1 MIRQSRP
8 DVMDLIPRARSRSR
22 SLSMSSDITP
32 ASAAGGAN
40 SMVPPASPAHFTG
53 MVPEAAYIAASA
65 ATQIVTSDHE
75 SFFQTLSAEGIVK
88 PGPPT
93 ILVTTDALRLVNQFL
108 DYLLWS
114 VLLVGKSTALKLLR
128 PAVTEVLKSRLAREA
143 IASAEAELEE
153 YLGEADE
160 EELEQGLPDAEEFDI
175 ERIWKKARLRC
186 MIYSSLG
193 DLEED
198 DDEDY
203 QESEYSSN
211 GLDQYG
217 RNVGSSAGVTPAV
230 AIFLTSILEFIG
242 EQTLLV
248 AGHATVARF
257 SQARIAAAAEDGD
270 GEYEPVDRPSVEE
283 LDMEKVALNPVLGR
297 MWRQWKKLLRGP
309 TASGQMVSRAPSN
322 RRDSRRQSTIST
334 VSIQSVLETKSDTP
348 GSVSPNPP
356 PSRKSD
362 DGKTS
367 PAEEP
372 QQIPQNVK
380 SGLRKLASSE
390 MLGNSPL
397 TPIPETPG
405 HADSSKMPM
414 PDMEAMKHEI
424 ISGIPDFPR
433 PASMTT
439 LPSRH
444 PLAFVFPF
452 ANAPPKERKSACV
465 KEEQQEEEKPVER
478 APIRRARSNSLPLP
492 GAFPFSAEDV
502 DFPLSPLAP
511 LSPMS
516 LINLPVKNEDDE
528 DDIVTPVPEKAPQ
541 FPETSV
547 QQEMDL
553 ESIAELDEPG
563 TDIDDE
569 AGETSTID
577 SFVIHETAEATATTP
592 TFYRAQSV
600 RIISTGSAPVGFTI
614 TDRGS
619 SSTISTVRDKSI
631 AEEERA
637 PESQTRVNREEVD
650 HSAEEIGIART
661 SDVSIPPTALP
672 TPVQSPIAT
681 ENAGVQVEEAALARR
696 PSIESS
702 GESSGS
708 AAPKDIAKERRR
720 RSKYYIPASA
730 PNAPDFYPENHSQE
744 EIAEHL
750 KLRNNTSKS
759 RISQILHV
767 QTDTTSPSLS
777 ALAARKSAREELL
790 DLYSHDPE
798 REEEEEE
805 GGDEPEPVKRQTKP
819 ARSLRGASP
828 FGSPDL
834 PQTAPSGHSDSSESL
849 AGRSHSSSAMSTD
862 RRQYSSFDM
871 PRPAS
876 NRDTTTTP
884 TSNQERAGVRVW
896 TPPATPDTAKGGRFK
911 ATLNKKGHGQSNSIS
926 SQTSVKIK
934 NLISGGRPTTAEEKR
949 QGGPNDWDNESAY
962 SDTHASKIDEKER
975 SFEQLINSGTTLQY
989 TLTPDNVKR
998 IDLEIASNN
1007 SRKGSG
1013 DSGRA
1018 VKGSENKY
1026 VVVPS
1031 NAPSSIAQSQQL
1043 PSRSNSQ
1050 RTRPLTTIASEEFED
1065 TVPDIPS
1072 RSARS
1077 PRSPPRTANSE
1088 TIKFFPPRSTSTVS
1102 GNMVSAPPQRGAS
1115 LYPINT
1121 SGRPNGP
1128 ATVGKPPLSPQ
1139 SPKSASINTAARSP
1153 LIPRRPTAGS
1163 IDEPRSLR
1171 SVSSATKLVARA
1183 PQPATADSTLALID
1197 FFRNTP
1203 PPPVEAPTVQIP
1215 TPARTSYKS
1224 VMDPKY
1230 NATQDSMGSTAER
1243 SATSSYN
1250 SQADLI
1256 KKPEAPLSSPRIPQ
1270 RPQTDHGPPRKQVRV
1285 RDPYAID
1292 SDSEE
1297 EELDEEEEELFG
1309 RRRRGPP
1316 KQEES
1321 LAEFLMNAEPP
1332 PESPAPSQKSFP
1344 SQPLKKKSSAAQL
1357 IGRFRSASKSKKI
1370 SKSNVSAPLE
1380 ARPQPGNKYGS
1391 VNGSSTSI
1399 PARKHMPLSVKDD
1412 GFQPRAQSSGGPL
1425 NYGISSAPSNYH
1437 AMPMPPVRKPMFQP
1451 RDAKTYNA
1459 DSDSSGLADFLRYT
1473 GPPVT
1478 LEPAAPTSGEKF
1490 KGGNGG
1496 KKKRGIA
1503 V

>member
-22 SLSMSSDITP
+22 SLSMSSDITA
-32 ASAAGGAN
+32 ASAAGGAGN
-40 SMVPPASPAHFTG
+40 MVPPASPAHFTG

-75 SFFQTLSAEGIVK
+75 SFFQTLSAERIVK

-114 VLLVGKSTALKLLR
+114 ILLVGKSTALKSLR

-153 YLGEADE
+153 YLGDADE
-160 EELEQGLPDAEEFDI
+160 EELEQGLPDADEFDI

-198 DDEDY
+198 DEDDY
-203 QESEYSSN
+203 EESEYSSN

-217 RNVGSSAGVTPAV
+217 RNGSSAGVTPAV

-309 TASGQMVSRAPSN
+309 TVSGQIVSRAPST

-334 VSIQSVLETKSDTP
+334 VSIQSVLESKSDTP

-356 PSRKSD
+356 SRKSD
-362 DGKTS
+362 DGTTS

-372 QQIPQNVK
+372 QQIPPNVK

-390 MLGNSPL
+390 LLGNAPL

-405 HADSSKMPM
+405 HSDSSKMPM

-439 LPSRH
+439 LPSHH

-452 ANAPPKERKSACV
+452 TTAPPKERKSVCV
-465 KEEQQEEEKPVER
+465 KQEQEEEEKPVER

-492 GAFPFSAEDV
+492 GAFPFSADDI

-516 LINLPVKNEDDE
+516 LINMPVKHEDDE
-528 DDIVTPVPEKAPQ
+528 DDIATPVPEKPPQ
-541 FPETSV
+541 FPEHNV
-547 QQEMDL
+547 PQETDL
-553 ESIAELDEPG
+553 ESIAELDETG
-563 TDIDDE
+563 TDMDDE

-600 RIISTGSAPVGFTI
+600 RIISTGSAPIGFTI

-631 AEEERA
+631 PEEQQATEAE
-637 PESQTRVNREEVD
+637 TRDRREEMD

-681 ENAGVQVEEAALARR
+681 ENAVVQVEESALARR
-696 PSIESS
+696 SSIESS

-708 AAPKDIAKERRR
+708 AAAKDIAKQRRR
-720 RSKYYIPASA
+720 RSKYYIPVSA
-730 PNAPDFYPENHSQE
+730 PSAPDFYPEHHTQE

-750 KLRNNTSKS
+750 KIRDNAPKS
-759 RISQILHV
+759 RISQILHI
-767 QTDTTSPSLS
+767 QTDNTTPSS
-777 ALAARKSAREELL
+777 STQAARKSAREELL

-798 REEEEEE
+798 YEEEEE
-805 GGDEPEPVKRQTKP
+805 EPEPVKRQTKP
-819 ARSLRGASP
+819 ARSLRGVSP

-834 PQTAPSGHSDSSESL
+834 SQPAPSTHSDSSESL
-849 AGRSHSSSAMSTD
+849 AGRSHSSSALSAD
-862 RRQYSSFDM
+862 RRQYPSFDM

-876 NRDTTTTP
+876 NRDASTP
-884 TSNQERAGVRVW
+884 TSNQDRAGVRVW

-934 NLISGGRPTTAEEKR
+934 NLISGGRPTTADEKR
-949 QGGPNDWDNESAY
+949 QGGRNDWDNESAY

-998 IDLEIASNN
+998 IDLEIASSN

-1013 DSGRA
+1013 DSGRGA
-1018 VKGSENKY
+1018 KGSGDKY

-1031 NAPSSIAQSQQL
+1031 AATASITQSQQL
-1043 PSRSNSQ
+1043 GRSNSQ
-1050 RTRPLTTIASEEFED
+1050 RTRPLTTIASEEYED

-1077 PRSPPRTANSE
+1077 PRSPPRTANSDN
-1088 TIKFFPPRSTSTVS
+1088 IKFFPPRSTSTGS
-1102 GNMVSAPPQRGAS
+1102 GSMSHPPQRGAS
-1115 LYPINT
+1115 LHPINT
-1121 SGRPNGP
+1121 SGRPSGP
-1128 ATVGKPPLSPQ
+1128 VTVGQAPLSPQ
-1139 SPKSASINTAARSP
+1139 SPKSAIVNGATKSP

-1163 IDEPRSLR
+1163 LDEVRPLR
-1171 SVSSATKLVARA
+1171 SVNSKTKLVARA

-1203 PPPVEAPTVQIP
+1203 PPPVEGPAAQVPTLGR
-1215 TPARTSYKS
+1215 TPYKS

-1230 NATQDSMGSTAER
+1230 NAAQDSMSSIAEK

-1270 RPQTDHGPPRKQVRV
+1270 RPQTDHGPPRRQVRV

-1297 EELDEEEEELFG
+1297 EDFDDEDEELFG
-1309 RRRRGPP
+1309 RRPNRGPP

-1321 LAEFLMNAEPP
+1321 LAEFLMNAPPP

-1357 IGRFRSASKSKKI
+1357 IGRFRSSSKSTKKI
-1370 SKSNVSAPLE
+1370 TKSNVSAPLE
-1380 ARPQPGNKYGS
+1380 ARSQPANKYGA

-1399 PARKHMPLSVKDD
+1399 PARKHMPLPVKDD
-1412 GFQPRAQSSGGPL
+1412 GFQPRAQSSGGPS
-1425 NYGISSAPSNYH
+1425 NYGISSASSGYH
-1437 AMPMPPVRKPMFQP
+1437 PMPMPAVRKPVFQP

-1478 LEPAAPTSGEKF
+1478 LEPAAPVSGEKF